1 MKKDNYPYYDSPLIN
16 TLRELI
22 FENGGNDNAEQT
34 AFTFRRKKE
43 IVKKSYGQFIAEVRG
58 LGEYILNNITAM
70 HIGIYGENS
79 YEWLLFYFAVVSSGR
94 VAVPIDVGLSAKDS
108 LDLIDRSKC
117 GAVVYS
123 CNYRDVSECW
133 REQGLNI
140 TLIDMGG
147 ANEYISYTSN
157 EMEIEHSVLK
167 FDSITISENALATIV
182 YTSGTTGKSKGVM
195 LTHKNICA
203 DIVHSC
209 ESFIIHGGVV
219 AFLPFHHIFGMVVGI
234 MMVYHYGYPIHI
246 NHSLKY
252 IMRDLKQFK
261 PQTLMLVPLYVETFY
276 KNIFDEVKKQGKE
289 KKVKRA
295 MKLAGVLLRFGIDI
309 RKKLFREITDS
320 FGGKLDNIICG
331 GATLDPYYVGM
342 FHRLGIEVYN
352 GYGITECASVISV
365 NRNRTNVTGS
375 VGQVIPGCEVRIADD
390 GEILARGDNVFS
402 GYYLDEKS
410 TKEGIIDGWYH
421 TGDMGYIECGSLYIN
436 GRKKNL
442 IILSN
447 GENISPELIEQEL
460 SQMASI
466 CEVIVRG
473 EDNRLVAEVFPSENV
488 IDGDYET
495 VISGDIENWNR
506 NQPMYRRIGDIRY
519 RMTEFEKTT
528 SKKIKR

>member
-1 MKKDNYPYYDSPLIN
+1 MSSKSYPYYNVDKIN
-16 TLRELI
+16 TLKDLVYEHST
-22 FENGGNDNAEQT
+22 GNKADQT
-34 AFTFRRKKE
+34 AFTFRKRKE
-43 IVKKSYGQFIAEVRG
+43 VISKSYHQFAEEVAA
-58 LGEYILNNITAM
+58 LGKYLRRNYNEVN
-70 HIGIYGENS
+70 IGIYGENS
-79 YEWLLFYFAVVSSGR
+79 YEWLLFYFAVITSGK
-94 VAVPIDVGLSAKDS
+94 VAVPIDVGLNAEDS
-108 LDLIDRSKC
+108 LDLIKRSNC
-117 GAVVYS
+117 GVVAYS
-123 CNYRDVSECW
+123 ETYQDIAEQWMGNGLRTPLLKLNEAGKHIKDAKEYDV
-133 REQGLNI
+133 
-140 TLIDMGG
+140 TD
-147 ANEYISYTSN
+147 
-157 EMEIEHSVLK
+157 
-167 FDSITISENALATIV
+167 DSITISENDIATIV

-276 KNIFDEVKKQGKE
+276 KNILDEVKKQGKE

-295 MKLAGVLLRFGIDI
+295 MRLADLLLRFGIDT
-309 RKKLFREITDS
+309 RKKLFHEITDS
-320 FGGKLDNIICG
+320 FGGELDNIICG
-331 GATLDPYYVGM
+331 GAALDPYYVGM

-410 TKEGIIDGWYH
+410 TRESIIDGWYH

-460 SQMASI
+460 SQLDSI
-466 CEVIVRG
+466 CEVIVNG
-473 EDNRLVAEVFPSENV
+473 EDNRLIAEVFPSDSV
-488 IDGDYET
+488 IDGDYKT
-495 VISGDIENWNR
+495 VISGDIENWSKK
-506 NQPMYRRIGDIRY
+506 QPMYRRIGDIRY
-519 RMTEFEKTT
+519 RMTEFDKTT